1 MAYQSGLR
9 NKRITVLNRQEQTVG
24 MFGIDSAG
32 IEWTEGPAIWANVEW
47 SRGKAAM
54 NVGALDA
61 YCVVMVR
68 MLYTN
73 TINMRSRIRYE
84 GQVYQILPDTFHA
97 DFETNTIQFH
107 AQLVQAGAEY
117 SDDYNNDFNSKQYG
131 NI

>member
-1 MAYQSGLR
+1 MAYTAGSR
-9 NKRITVLNRQEQTVG
+9 NKRITVLNREAQTVG
-24 MFGIDSAG
+24 AFGIDSAG

-47 SRGKAAM
+47 SRGKSAM

-68 MLYTN
+68 MLYTR
-73 TINMRSRIRYE
+73 TINMRSRIRYD

-97 DFETNTIQFH
+97 DYENNTIQFH

-117 SDDYNNDFNSKQYG
+117 SDDYNNDFNSEQYG